1 MLNIANFSKPCE
13 DILFYEG
20 ENRYSIMKDDC
31 GYTLLVERLVQTG
44 EDDSEIVQ
52 DAYACKYDESIAS
65 LASILYEAGEELHK
79 AKGGSAYSAAKRL
92 ASYIPEYRPGC
103 RAWIDG
109 EGRQCFCSGAF
120 AVRLNTPLE
129 GLPEIPEKVE
139 PINYA
144 SLFAPQALPSRD
156 LPLPSLGDL
165 KICMAA
171 QNKPPKG
178 KAKTY
183 DFGDGLPF
191 VDAEILKN
199 LLTLLPGATARND
212 KELGCIYLSAEAGD
226 AILMPIRKAAYREA

>member
-1 MLNIANFSKPCE
+1 MALNAERIYHNA
-13 DILFYEG
+13 
-20 ENRYSIMKDDC
+20 
-31 GYTLLVERLVQTG
+31 LVALEQHFRLNA
-44 EDDSEIVQ
+44 DSELAEKAKEWTEKIRR
-52 DAYACKYDESIAS
+52 DPLAWSACKYDESIAS

-79 AKGGSAYSAAKRL
+79 AKGGSAYSAAKKL
-92 ASYIPEYRPGC
+92 ASYIPESRPGC

-109 EGRQCFCSGAF
+109 EGRQCFCANAF

-139 PINYA
+139 PVNYA

-156 LPLPSLGDL
+156 LPLPALGDL

-178 KAKTY
+178 RAKTY

-212 KELGCIYLSAEAGD
+212 KEIGCIYLSAEAGD
-226 AILMPIRKAAYREA
+226 AIFLPIRKATYHAA